1 MVEDFT
7 TILTESLLL
16 QIPAEL
22 KDKLIQQFQKNILL
36 ISHNI
41 CLLLN
46 KFTN

>member
-1 MVEDFT
+1 MVEVFT
-7 TILTESLLL
+7 TKFIESFLF

-22 KDKLIQQFQKNILL
+22 KDKLIKEFQKNNLS
-36 ISHNI
+36 ISDNI